1 MNLDVNAFVT
11 PLLWS
16 VAVVAVISIGL
27 GFVFDTLSEVT
38 GSDDAD

>member
-11 PLLWS
+11 PLLWA
-16 VAVVAVISIGL
+16 VAVVAVISIGV
-27 GFVFDTLSEVT
+27 GFVFDTLREVT